1 MTKGFRSRYFLT
13 ADRDRSKA
21 TGNEGVIIGGWSLG
35 LPDQAHRLVLSSSPS
50 ELLKQKKFFLPYER
64 HIASDKLLAD
74 LRFSKTTG
82 VVPVYFD
89 SLPTSERVQIVT
101 SITTRLPILSS
112 EQAQQLTKQL
122 RSIKRKLCE
131 LLPAT
136 KESVLSLLNNLKSE
150 IEDMT
155 DNYPEG
161 KSIQVAIYCLEFPS
175 TLQKELHFA
184 FVVEGFKPASKEK
197 S

>member
-1 MTKGFRSRYFLT
+1 MSKGFRSRYSLT
-13 ADRDRSKA
+13 SDRACSKA
-21 TGNEGVIIGGWSLG
+21 TGNEGVIIAGWSLG
-35 LPDQAHRLVLSSSPS
+35 LPDQAHRLVLSSSAS
-50 ELLKQKKFFLPYER
+50 ELLKQKEFFLPYER

-74 LRFSKTTG
+74 LGFSKTIG
-82 VVPVYFD
+82 VVPVYFN

-101 SITTRLPILSS
+101 SIRTRLPIISS

-161 KSIQVAIYCLEFPS
+161 ESVQVAIYCLEFS
-175 TLQKELHFA
+175 RTLQKELHFA
-184 FVVEGFKPASKEK
+184 FVVEGFKSASKEK

>member
-1 MTKGFRSRYFLT
+1 MNKGFRSRYFLT
-13 ADRDRSKA
+13 SDRVRSEA
-21 TGNEGVIIGGWSLG
+21 TGNEGVLITGWSLG
-35 LPDQAHRLVLSSSPS
+35 LPDQAHQLVLSSSPS

-74 LRFSKTTG
+74 LRFSKTIG

-101 SITTRLPILSS
+101 SITARLPILPFG
-112 EQAQQLTKQL
+112 QAQQLTKQL

-136 KESVLSLLNNLKSE
+136 KEL
-150 IEDMT
+150 
-155 DNYPEG
+155 G
-161 KSIQVAIYCLEFPS
+161 
-175 TLQKELHFA
+175 
-184 FVVEGFKPASKEK
+184 
-197 S
+197 

>member
-1 MTKGFRSRYFLT
+1 MNKGFRSRYSLT
-13 ADRDRSKA
+13 SDRARSKA
-21 TGNEGVIIGGWSLG
+21 TGNEGVIIAGWSLG
-35 LPDQAHRLVLSSSPS
+35 LPDQAHKLVLSSSAS

-74 LRFSKTTG
+74 LRFSKTIG

-89 SLPTSERVQIVT
+89 SLPASERVQIVA
-101 SITTRLPILSS
+101 SITTRLPIISS
-112 EQAQQLTKQL
+112 QRAQQLTKQL

-131 LLPAT
+131 LLSAT
-136 KESVLSLLNNLKSE
+136 KESVLPLLNNLKSE

-161 KSIQVAIYCLEFPS
+161 ESIQLAIYCLEFS
-175 TLQKELHFA
+175 GALQKELHFA
-184 FVVEGFKPASKEK
+184 FVVEGFKSASKEK